1 MINENAKTNDN
12 DNCDDYGSRLA
23 RFTDEEYDLAFAS
36 YSSSSSNSGTT
47 PRPGMESNDL
57 HERQVAAKQAILSFS
72 QVAKHAAAA
81 SKRRYSLKSRTDYC
95 LINKHVIRAFN
106 ELETQIQKNPA
117 VMSQSDFNILKKAI
131 SNLRVKLIVRDT
143 ITFDELKQI
152 QKRTKKEEEIAEK
165 ATYDAFMDNTPNKDP
180 QQYLDAKNKYLD
192 IKAWGAELAKEIRRV
207 SPACCDLLSS
217 AAGISNGN
225 GNGNVNYYGMK
236 QTTSNVQFQVP
247 SQHAHI
253 AHSTG
258 VLLRNILSPETIR
271 RTFIS
276 LQVLTRSIRD
286 ELVAF
291 LINAERHKDRH
302 VVIAQIKESMKA
314 KAKAKTATTTTTQH

>member
-12 DNCDDYGSRLA
+12 DNCDDGSI
-23 RFTDEEYDLAFAS
+23 D
-36 YSSSSSNSGTT
+36 SSIDSSNSGTT

-57 HERQVAAKQAILSFS
+57 HERQIAAKQAILSFS

-207 SPACCDLLSS
+207 SPLCCDLSS
-217 AAGISNGN
+217 AVGGVV

-236 QTTSNVQFQVP
+236 QTTQNVQFQVP

-314 KAKAKTATTTTTQH
+314 KAKTATTTTTQH